1 VALGLVV
8 GLLGLAPQPA
18 RAVGE
23 RFEAAKE
30 EPATT
35 YGRRFNWA
43 HARPNDY
50 STTQHAHEDPRLD
63 ETQDPD
69 GSYLG
74 TATARLE
81 GLPPGLYEVWL
92 FYRRSNNRSHCAPWA
107 VEADG
112 DPATRREGFID
123 QNADEGPD
131 GDWFPIEAT
140 QASPLAVRGS
150 LTLVFNRDDDD
161 YDCYDRRSVA
171 YGGVRAIRV
180 QDAPAPDAAMPS
192 APPLDAASPDAA
204 MHDAASTAPPPSA
217 LDLGPSPEVADADP
231 ARVLPGPPPHREPDA
246 ASPTDDARDAAAY
259 GGGCSTLRGGR
270 PLPAHDGGAL
280 AALFLV
286 ATGLGRRR
294 DRTPGH
300 CPAGGCQSSSLL
312 PSGSTTQA
320 KRPYSE
326 SCTSGR
332 TSTPSARSAV
342 STASR
347 SSTR

>member
-1 VALGLVV
+1 
-8 GLLGLAPQPA
+8 LAPLPA

-43 HARPNDY
+43 HARPNYY
-50 STTQHAHEDPRLD
+50 STTQHGDEDPRLD
-63 ETQDPD
+63 ETRDPD

-92 FYRRSNNRSHCAPWA
+92 FYRRSNNRSRCAPWA

-131 GDWFPIEAT
+131 GDWYPIEAT
-140 QASPLAVRGS
+140 QAAPLAVRGS
-150 LTLVFNRDDDD
+150 LTLVFNRDDDN

-180 QDAPAPDAAMPS
+180 QDAPVSPPDAAPPTAPPPDAAPPAPAPDAA
-192 APPLDAASPDAA
+192 PPLPPDAA
-204 MHDAASTAPPPSA
+204 PPAPLGDARPRPPPEVGDAARAPA
-217 LDLGPSPEVADADP
+217 
-231 ARVLPGPPPHREPDA
+231 LPGPPPHPDVDA
-246 ASPTDDARDAAAY
+246 ATPPDDGRAAATY
-259 GGGCSTLRGGR
+259 GGGCSAGGHGR
-270 PLPAHDGGAL
+270 PSKAAVAL
-280 AALFLV
+280 IAGLLLV
-286 ATGLGRRR
+286 ARGLRRR
-294 DRTPGH
+294 PLQAPVKAACGPALPGPIAGSWRRRRRPPDRRR
-300 CPAGGCQSSSLL
+300 
-312 PSGSTTQA
+312 
-320 KRPYSE
+320 RP
-326 SCTSGR
+326 R
-332 TSTPSARSAV
+332 PR
-342 STASR
+342 R
-347 SSTR
+347 